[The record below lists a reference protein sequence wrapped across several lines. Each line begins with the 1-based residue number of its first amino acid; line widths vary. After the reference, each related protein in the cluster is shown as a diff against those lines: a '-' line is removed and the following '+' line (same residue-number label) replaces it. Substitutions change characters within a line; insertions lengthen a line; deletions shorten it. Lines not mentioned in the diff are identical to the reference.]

1 MNIEQQVLKGH
12 KRSIAKLITLI
23 EEQSTVSTNILKSI
37 YRHTGKAKIIG
48 ITGPPGSGKSSIVNQ
63 LTKRLRA
70 NNKKVGIIA
79 VDPTSPFTGGALL
92 GDRVR
97 MQELTLDQGVFIR
110 SMGSR
115 GALGGLSRASY
126 DAAKILDA
134 AGMDYIIIETV
145 GVGQSEVDIVKLADI
160 VVLVLIPGMGDEI
173 QAIKA
178 GIMEIGDIFVVN
190 KSDRDGADRVVIEI
204 EMMLDLNPNKTMFR
218 PPVVRTVATSGEG
231 IQDLEYEIN
240 QVWKQISNS
249 EILYAKRENRIR
261 SELFN
266 LLNDNFLKEIEY
278 GFSDKVD
285 SLVQSIL
292 QKEQDPYSAA
302 EIILNEIVL
311 KKLV

>member
-1 MNIEQQVLKGH
+1 MNIEQQVLKGD

-63 LTKRLRA
+63 LTKRFRA

-126 DAAKILDA
+126 DAAKVLDA
-134 AGMDYIIIETV
+134 AGMDYVIIETV
-145 GVGQSEVDIVKLADI
+145 GVGQSEVDIVRLADI

-190 KSDRDGADRVVIEI
+190 KSDRDGADRVVTEI
-204 EMMLDLNPNKTMFR
+204 EMMLDLNPNKTIFR
-218 PPVVRTVATSGEG
+218 PPVVKTVATSGEG
-231 IQDLEYEIN
+231 IQDLEFELN
-240 QVWKQISNS
+240 QVWNQISNS
-249 EILYAKRENRIR
+249 EILYTKRENRIK
-261 SELFN
+261 SELLN
-266 LLNDNFLKEIEY
+266 LLNESFLKKIEHM
-278 GFSDKVD
+278 FSDKID
-285 SLVQSIL
+285 SLVLSIML
-292 QKEQDPYSAA
+292 KEQDPYSAA
-302 EIILNEIVL
+302 EVILNEL
-311 KKLV
+311 SSKKFI